1 MRIALII
8 FSIFF
13 TMNAYGQNLVQQLAN
28 INTAKQAKNFISKNP
43 LFEGKLLEINSGKDT
58 SAYFRQ
64 FFEKRSGDIFTIG
77 TVTCKIISESATLMS
92 RVNYLILD
100 GTQLSF
106 KKIEPLRKYI
116 LDEYNKGVP
125 FDSLVAKYSMDGN
138 KDFGDTDWFEDGVM
152 AKEFELAVKQHRR
165 SEVFTADVPASKW
178 YFVIKK
184 TFDTQQIR
192 QMTVLQLKSGG

>member
-13 TMNAYGQNLVQQLAN
+13 TMDSYGQNLVQQLAN

-43 LFEGKLLEINSGKDT
+43 PFEGKLLEINSGKDT
-58 SAYFRQ
+58 SAFFRQ
-64 FFEKRSGDIFTIG
+64 FFEKRSGDIFSAG
-77 TVTCKIISESATLMS
+77 TVTYKIISESSTLMS

-152 AKEFELAVKQHRR
+152 AKEFELAVKQHHR

-178 YFVIKK
+178 YFIIKK
-184 TFDTQQIR
+184 TFDTQQIK
-192 QMTVLQLKSGG
+192 QMTVIQLKGGE

>member
-13 TMNAYGQNLVQQLAN
+13 TMDSYGQNLVQQLAN

-43 LFEGKLLEINSGKDT
+43 PFEGKLLEINSGKDT
-58 SAYFRQ
+58 SAFFRQ
-64 FFEKRSGDIFTIG
+64 FFEKRSGDIFTVG
-77 TVTCKIISESATLMS
+77 TVTYKIISESSTLMS

-152 AKEFELAVKQHRR
+152 AKEFELAVKQHHR

-178 YFVIKK
+178 YFIIKK
-184 TFDTQQIR
+184 TFDTQQIK
-192 QMTVLQLKSGG
+192 QMTVIQLKGGE

>member
-1 MRIALII
+1 MD
-8 FSIFF
+8 S
-13 TMNAYGQNLVQQLAN
+13 YGQNLVQQLAN

-43 LFEGKLLEINSGKDT
+43 PFEGKLLEINSGKDT
-58 SAYFRQ
+58 SAFFRQ
-64 FFEKRSGDIFTIG
+64 FFEKRSGDIFTVG
-77 TVTCKIISESATLMS
+77 TVTYKIISESSTLMS

-178 YFVIKK
+178 YFIIKK
-184 TFDTQQIR
+184 TFDTQQIK
-192 QMTVLQLKSGG
+192 QMTVIQLKGGE